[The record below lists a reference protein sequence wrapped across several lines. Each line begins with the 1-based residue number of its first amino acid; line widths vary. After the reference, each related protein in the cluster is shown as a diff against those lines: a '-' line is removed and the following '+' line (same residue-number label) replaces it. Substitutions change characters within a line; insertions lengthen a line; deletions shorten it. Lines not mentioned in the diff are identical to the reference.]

1 MVDAMQTMSEWMD
14 GWMDRMEWMMD
25 QWMHVNE
32 MRDEKKKVQCANVN
46 RDVNVGVRGGGT

>member
-1 MVDAMQTMSEWMD
+1 MD
-14 GWMDRMEWMMD
+14 GWVDGYNGREWMMD